1 MNEAEKKEYKKRRK
15 AKIATLLTIQQT
27 IDETSKHFHVE
38 IDQKN
43 EVKIIVN
50 TLFEMFANLCALYD
64 LDLETAI
71 ENTIAESGADVIEEF
86 LQSVTPDEDD
96 EADSETVINALK
108 QLLDILKGEKDNGE
122 DE

>member
-15 AKIATLLTIQQT
+15 AKIATLLTIKQT
-27 IDETSKHFHVE
+27 IDETSKHFNVE

-50 TLFEMFANLCALYD
+50 TLFEMFANLCVLYD

-71 ENTIAESGADVIEEF
+71 ENTIAESGADTIEEF
-86 LQSVTPDEDD
+86 LQSVAPDED
-96 EADSETVINALK
+96 EADSEVVINALQ
-108 QLLDILKGEKDNGE
+108 QLLDILKGGKENGE